1 MVNTKEKIKNTKKQD
16 ITKVEINALF
26 ILSLRNIMMHDA
38 ALSVNRVLLYI
49 ETEYNVRLNKAMFQ
63 QTINDAKQLVEKVR
77 DKSIEV

>member
-26 ILSLRNIMMHDA
+26 ILSLRNIIMHDA